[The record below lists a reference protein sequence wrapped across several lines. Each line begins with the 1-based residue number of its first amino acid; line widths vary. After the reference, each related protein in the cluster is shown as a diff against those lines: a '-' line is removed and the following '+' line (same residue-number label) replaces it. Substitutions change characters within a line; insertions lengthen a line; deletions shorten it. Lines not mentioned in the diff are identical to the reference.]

1 MEYLC
6 AWIEIRINWQVG
18 ACIANVNE
26 ERVISTG
33 YNGFPQGCHDQEF
46 PWKKNKE
53 KDKIDPQTKDP
64 YGSMYIYIAS
74 LYYFI
79 R

>member
-1 MEYLC
+1 M
-6 AWIEIRINWQVG
+6 
-18 ACIANVNE
+18 NE

-33 YNGFPQGCHDQEF
+33 YNGFPRGCHDQEF

-64 YGSMYIYIAS
+64 YGSMYIYIANNIN